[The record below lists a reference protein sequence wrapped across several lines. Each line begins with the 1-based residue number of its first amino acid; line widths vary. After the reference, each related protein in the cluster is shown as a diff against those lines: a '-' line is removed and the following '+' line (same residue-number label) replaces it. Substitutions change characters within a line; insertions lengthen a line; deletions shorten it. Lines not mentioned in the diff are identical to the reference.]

1 LSTIVEGVQH
11 AGEFDTKTCHQYV
24 MENFTSTQMTN
35 AYLSKYEKVM
45 NGQQLNKTAP
55 KLIAIQKEK
64 FLPFLP

>member
-1 LSTIVEGVQH
+1 
-11 AGEFDTKTCHQYV
+11 